1 MEILVFSEED
11 DLICSCLTPFNLW
24 SCLDVTIIRKPGIL
38 HIVRTNIVRLALLG
52 TARLDYDSDE
62 RTQYNDEMMTRLR
75 ARLRHLRWKL
85 TWSYTWVA
93 ALSFLIVET
102 VLLVLLMI
110 ALGFNPLRP
119 DIQVFNNIVAPVLAD
134 DIRPITMAHLR
145 NQPVDTA
152 AFQADLEQVLGI
164 EPLTTDSSPFEIEQ
178 FASVFVLDAQQ
189 NLLASTPQYSALPP
203 DGRFFDPTLL
213 TGDDSLVPLIT
224 AAYAGD
230 TGFDQPYA
238 QATPE
243 ALYLIFVEPLSDET
257 GSLLGVEIAIIRTP
271 TPSAVLLLAMSV
283 IVGGLTI
290 FSLAAALIGTLFG
303 WRTAKKLSGRLT
315 HLSQITAA
323 WGQGDFER
331 QIQDNEEDEIGELGE
346 NLNRVAADLQIL
358 LVDKEQIAVLEER
371 DRMARELHDTLA
383 QGVAGL
389 VLQLEAVKYHLN
401 EGEVSESQLIVAEAT
416 TQARDALRKAREAI
430 DDLRAE
436 ALFAPDFVTAVTQQA
451 QKLSATNNIS
461 YELDAQL
468 PDSLLLPPTTSLH
481 ALRALAEMLANVTQH
496 AEATTVWL
504 GLRLADGC
512 LLTEVVDNGVG
523 FDVETAV
530 RPGHYGIIGLKER
543 ARLTGGHFSINSSP
557 ESGTT
562 ALLRLPLEKTG

>member
-1 MEILVFSEED
+1 MISAPS
-11 DLICSCLTPFNLW
+11 IP
-24 SCLDVTIIRKPGIL
+24 
-38 HIVRTNIVRLALLG
+38 HIVRVNIVRLALLG
-52 TARLDYDSDE
+52 SARLGNDSEE

-75 ARLRHLRWKL
+75 ARLRRLRWKL

-110 ALGFNPLRP
+110 VLGFNPLRR
-119 DIQVFNNIVAPVLAD
+119 DIQVLNDIVTPILVD

-152 AFQADLEQVLGI
+152 ALQADLEQILGI
-164 EPLTTDSSPFEIEQ
+164 EPSTTARSPFESEQ

-189 NLLASTPQYSALPP
+189 NLLASTPQYAALPP
-203 DGRFFDPTLL
+203 DGHFFDPTLL

-230 TGFDQPYA
+230 TGFEQPYV
-238 QATPE
+238 QNRPD
-243 ALYLIFVEPLSDET
+243 ALYLVFVEPLAAEN
-257 GSLLGVEIAIIRTP
+257 GRLLGVEVAIIRTP
-271 TPSAVLLLAMSV
+271 TPATVLLLVLGAT
-283 IVGGLTI
+283 VGGLTI
-290 FSLAAALIGTLFG
+290 FALAAALIGALFG
-303 WRTAKKLSGRLT
+303 WRTAKKLSGRLA
-315 HLSQITAA
+315 HLSQVSAA
-323 WGQGDFER
+323 WSQGNFER
-331 QIQDNEEDEIGELGE
+331 QIEDEEADEIGDLGE
-346 NLNRVAADLQIL
+346 NLNQVAADLQTL
-358 LVDKEQIAVLEER
+358 LADKEQIAVLEER
-371 DRMARELHDTLA
+371 NRMARELHDTLA

-389 VLQLEAVKYHLN
+389 VLQLEAVKHHLN
-401 EGEVSESQLIVAEAT
+401 EGEVAESQLIVTEAS

-451 QKLSATNNIS
+451 EKFSASKNIS

-468 PDSLLLPPTTSLH
+468 PDTLLLPPAISLH
-481 ALRALAEMLANVTQH
+481 ARRALAEMLANVAQH
-496 AEATTVWL
+496 AEATMVWL
-504 GLRLADGC
+504 RLRLAGGC
-512 LLTEVVDNGVG
+512 LLIEVVDNGVG
-523 FDVETAV
+523 IDVETAV

-543 ARLTGGHFSINSSP
+543 ARLTGGDFSIESWP